1 MISESIMKTVCY
13 TRFLTV
19 FLCIVSCSKTTDK
32 GMIDVRRA
40 LNKEISFSSLFSE
53 TEVVSLS
60 DKDGVPM
67 SFSDAILSVTED
79 GFVVT
84 EKAAGIIR
92 FFDRDGCELSKKF
105 LTASIK
111 DVYASCDELDVLSGC
126 DVVRL
131 SIPELGLISETHLPD
146 SLHYEKIGKRYN
158 DSFTHSDVVVI
169 SAYSACGEYF
179 CELYLHDFSFHPC
192 LSPFPIAQD
201 EIAAVMSRSRFFTSA
216 SSGDLMFQYSDS
228 GNIWRCASFMSPE
241 YKWNVVNADCL
252 GPWIVYEKAQMTCK
266 YVFLSVRSD
275 AGALTF
281 VIDRN
286 DNVASVLTNG
296 EDSVLPIEVI
306 LSDCAY
312 SLAPVG
318 GISSGA
324 AVVITHLEESL

>member
-1 MISESIMKTVCY
+1 MNSESIMKTVCY

-32 GMIDVRRA
+32 GTIDVRRA

-53 TEVVSLS
+53 TEIVSLS

-92 FFDRDGCELSKKF
+92 FFDRDGCELSKKS

-241 YKWNVVNADCL
+241 YKWNVLNADCL
-252 GPWIVYEKAQMTCK
+252 GSGIVFENVQMTSR

-275 AGALTF
+275 SGIRTF
-281 VIDRN
+281 VIDRKDN
-286 DNVASVLTNG
+286 DVSVLRMG
-296 EDSVLPIEVI
+296 EDSDLPVGII
-306 LSDCAY
+306 YSGCAY
-312 SLAPVG
+312 SLATTDNMP
-318 GISSGA
+318 SRA
-324 AVVITHLEESL
+324 DVIVTHLKNN

>member
-1 MISESIMKTVCY
+1 MRLY
-13 TRFLTV
+13 TRLLILLMF
-19 FLCIVSCSKTTDK
+19 IVSCSKAIDK
-32 GMIDVRRA
+32 GTIDVCRA
-40 LNKEISFSSLFSE
+40 LSNEIAFSSLSSE

-60 DKDGVPM
+60 DKDGMPV
-67 SFSDAILSVTED
+67 SFSDAMLSVTEG

-84 EKAAGIIR
+84 EKTTGKIR
-92 FFDRDGCELSKKF
+92 FFNRSGCEFSQKVF
-105 LTASIK
+105 PGPVK
-111 DVYASCDELDVLSGC
+111 DVYASSNELDILAGC

-131 SIPELGLISETHLPD
+131 TLPELNIITETNLPD

-158 DSFTHSDVVVI
+158 DSYTHSDVVVI
-169 SAYSACGEYF
+169 SAWSTCGEYF

-192 LSPFPIAQD
+192 LSPSPIAQD